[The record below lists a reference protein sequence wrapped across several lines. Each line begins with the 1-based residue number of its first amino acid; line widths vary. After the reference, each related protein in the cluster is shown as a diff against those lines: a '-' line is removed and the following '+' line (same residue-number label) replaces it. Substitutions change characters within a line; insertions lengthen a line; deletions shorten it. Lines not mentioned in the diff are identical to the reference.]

1 MVRRWKILWKILR
14 TINLDKIVYLFVFM
28 TLIFSY
34 LFKLIEPNIN
44 TYFDGIW
51 YSFSLITSVGFGD
64 IFAVTFLGRILS
76 IILGI
81 YALILIA
88 LIPGIL
94 VSYYVEFSKI
104 NANETASVF
113 LDKLEKLPDLS
124 KDELEEISKRV
135 KERRYK
141 L

>member
-1 MVRRWKILWKILR
+1 MKRWKILWKILK
-14 TINLDKIVYLFVFM
+14 TINLDKIVYLFIIM
-28 TLIFSY
+28 ILIFSY
-34 LFKLIEPNIN
+34 LFKLVEPNIN

-64 IFAVTFLGRILS
+64 LFAVTFLGRVLS

-81 YALILIA
+81 YALIIIA

-94 VSYYVEFSKI
+94 VSYYVEFAKI
-104 NANETASVF
+104 NAKETASIF
-113 LDKLEKLPDLS
+113 IDKLERLPELS
-124 KDELEEISKRV
+124 KAEPEEISKNV

>member
-1 MVRRWKILWKILR
+1 MKRWKILWKILK
-14 TINLDKIVYLFVFM
+14 TINLDKIVYLFIIM
-28 TLIFSY
+28 ILIFSY
-34 LFKLIEPNIN
+34 LFKLVEPNIN

-64 IFAVTFLGRILS
+64 LFAVTFLGRVLS

-81 YALILIA
+81 YALIIIA

-94 VSYYVEFSKI
+94 VSYYVEFAKI
-104 NANETASVF
+104 NAKETASIF
-113 LDKLEKLPDLS
+113 LDKLEGLPELS
-124 KDELEEISKRV
+124 KAELEEISKNV

>member
-1 MVRRWKILWKILR
+1 MI
-14 TINLDKIVYLFVFM
+14 
-28 TLIFSY
+28 LIFSY
-34 LFKLIEPNIN
+34 LFKLVEPNIN

-64 IFAVTFLGRILS
+64 LFAVTFLGRVLS

-81 YALILIA
+81 YALIIIA

-94 VSYYVEFSKI
+94 VSYYVEFAKI
-104 NANETASVF
+104 NAKETASIF
-113 LDKLEKLPDLS
+113 LDKLERLPELS
-124 KDELEEISKRV
+124 KAELQEISKNV

>member
-104 NANETASVF
+104 NAKETASVF
-113 LDKLEKLPDLS
+113 LDKLERLPDLS